1 MITYQQPM
9 ETDRWPLVHK
19 PEATDS
25 QLPPAEQVQASNA
38 ARSDDAAEAAEPTE
52 VVAERG

>member
-25 QLPPAEQVQASNA
+25 QLGPAE
-38 ARSDDAAEAAEPTE
+38 
-52 VVAERG
+52 